1 MKMTGQQH
9 DDMNACMRSMD
20 ADGRTRMLTW
30 IGGSFAHGL
39 ATGSSD
45 LDMRAVMYATA
56 DTILL
61 QHDEQ
66 PFHHPD
72 YDLVLIPLKCFIA
85 QLLKGGMTALEALNL
100 PDACMITHD
109 CMADDLTMHR
119 EMFLSKHLAHTCLK
133 AAQSAIHHRFAYD
146 NDENMERMMLKAG
159 KYYAEAFRLTW
170 TARHIITDNVFLTR
184 LTDGNELDYLR
195 ALRSGESMNACDGVI
210 KASNGVSDR
219 LSEEMRITERICNE
233 SRLQANLDASAYD
246 YCNQLLHDTNMR
258 TIMNA

>member
-1 MKMTGQQH
+1 MKMTDQQH
-9 DDMNACMRSMD
+9 DDMNACMRLMD
-20 ADGRTRMLTW
+20 VDERKRMLTW

-45 LDMRAVMYATA
+45 LDMRTVMYATA

-61 QHDEQ
+61 QHDEK

-72 YDLVLIPLKCFIA
+72 YDLTLIPLQCFLA

-109 CMADDLTMHR
+109 CMADDLTVHR

-133 AAQSAIHHRFAYD
+133 AAHDAIRHRFAYD
-146 NDENMERMMLKAG
+146 NDENMERMMHKAG

-170 TARHIITDNVFLTR
+170 AARHIITDDVFLTR
-184 LTDGNELDYLR
+184 LTDGSELDYLR
-195 ALRSGESMNACDGVI
+195 ALRSGEGMNACDGVI
-210 KASNGVSDR
+210 KASSGVSDR
-219 LSEEMRITERICNE
+219 LSEEMRITERICDE
-233 SRLQANLDASAYD
+233 SRLQANLDDSAYD
-246 YCNQLLHDTNMR
+246 YCNQLLHDANMR